1 MHSVTSLRIY
11 FSVPNKVHKYS
22 MAKRTCRFAISENQ
36 CCHRQHKRELLRNFF
51 DTTYHK
57 LTESSSSYRAS
68 KTAGR
73 VQDFKPL
80 RIFSFDFVV
89 ILISTYVLKLQAL
102 HCHSLHRRYLCLL
115 YQRTMRREW
124 PFRTRLYAWFLTQW
138 SEDLLLSLRET
149 HTHFS
154 IPKDIAVQNF
164 AQTRPSPLHILI
176 DEIEQLQ
183 SLLES
188 SILIKGTTKFGSF
201 NF

>member
-36 CCHRQHKRELLRNFF
+36 CCHRHTISSLKVPLHIELL
-51 DTTYHK
+51 K
-57 LTESSSSYRAS
+57 LPDGYKISSLS
-68 KTAGR
+68 
-73 VQDFKPL
+73 
-80 RIFSFDFVV
+80 RIFSFEFVV
-89 ILISTYVLKLQAL
+89 ILISTYVFKLQAL

-138 SEDLLLSLRET
+138 SEDLLISLRET

-154 IPKDIAVQNF
+154 IPKDITVQNF
-164 AQTRPSPLHILI
+164 AQTRPSPLNILI

-183 SLLES
+183 SLLKS

-201 NF
+201 DF